1 MNDIA
6 VFLGE
11 KNVISSFE
19 DAKYVKIFAKDKYLW
34 KVRKII
40 LINRTSYSREISE
53 IRKEYQSLLE
63 QINDCKIVVVT
74 KAVGIPYSVF
84 YMEDFSVW
92 ELEGNP
98 MDFLDEIIVS
108 ENEKEELDKQE
119 VEVAKKIEEGYYFVD
134 LQELELTNPEM
145 TSKKAILPYLQ
156 KEEVKKIEV
165 SCCHVPP
172 WLIAK
177 KQKGEFTLEV
187 NEISRN
193 NYKVIIKK

>member
-1 MNDIA
+1 MNNIA
-6 VFLGE
+6 VFLEE
-11 KNVISSFE
+11 KDIISSFE
-19 DAKYVKIFAKDKYLW
+19 DAKYVKIFTKDNYLW
-34 KVRKII
+34 KARKVI
-40 LINRTSYSREISE
+40 LINRTSCSRGINE
-53 IRKEYQSLLE
+53 IRKEYQNLLE
-63 QINDCKIVVVT
+63 QIDDCKIVVVT
-74 KAVGIPYSVF
+74 KAFGIPYSVF

-119 VEVAKKIEEGYYFVD
+119 VEIAKKIEEGYYFVD

-145 TSKKAILPYLQ
+145 TSKKAIIPYLQ

-187 NEISRN
+187 NEVSRN

>member
-6 VFLGE
+6 VFLEE
-11 KNVISSFE
+11 KDIISSFE
-19 DAKYVKIFAKDKYLW
+19 NAKYVKIFTKDNYMW
-34 KVRKII
+34 KVRKVI
-40 LINRTSYSREISE
+40 LINRTSCSSGINE

-74 KAVGIPYSVF
+74 KAFGIPYSVF

-98 MDFLDEIIVS
+98 MDFLDEIVVS

-145 TSKKAILPYLQ
+145 TSKKAIIPYLQ
-156 KEEVKKIEV
+156 KEDVKKIEV

-177 KQKGEFTLEV
+177 KEKGEFTLEI
-187 NEISRN
+187 NEVSRN
-193 NYKVIIKK
+193 NYKVIIEK

>member
-6 VFLGE
+6 VFLEE
-11 KNVISSFE
+11 KDIISSFE
-19 DAKYVKIFAKDKYLW
+19 NAKYVKIFTKDNYMW
-34 KVRKII
+34 KVRKVI
-40 LINRTSYSREISE
+40 LINRTSCSSGINE

-74 KAVGIPYSVF
+74 KAFGIPYSVF

-98 MDFLDEIIVS
+98 MDFLDEIVVS

-145 TSKKAILPYLQ
+145 TSKKAIIPYFQ
-156 KEEVKKIEV
+156 KEDVKKIEV

-177 KQKGEFTLEV
+177 KEKGEFTLEI
-187 NEISRN
+187 NEVSRN
-193 NYKVIIKK
+193 NYKVIIEK